1 MSNTLTRPCACVR
14 SINYPSLPHPL
25 TPNPVHQ
32 PSRLKHRKP
41 PELPKGFLA
50 WVRPLMSIPQERIL
64 QLAGLDAYMLL
75 RFIRLCLKVSLV

>member
-1 MSNTLTRPCACVR
+1 MRMCQVNQL
-14 SINYPSLPHPL
+14 PSLPHPL